1 MSTTYT
7 TKQGD
12 MWDMIAYNILGSES
26 YTSELMHANPDHT
39 ETVIFSAGTT
49 LTIPEV
55 AVEANQ
61 TVAPWDK

>member
-12 MWDMIAYNILGSES
+12 MWDIIAYNILGSES
-26 YTSELMHANPDHT
+26 YTSELMYANPDHT

-55 AVEANQ
+55 TVEANQ